1 MGASKQ
7 MVIEGLDRDAARA
20 RILEGVGKGDEWVEE
35 LVEELITLQSKNR
48 ELFLYHQNLAQILLM
63 VTHVIRSYG
72 FCNPDVQVARLDPDN
87 IGDGS
92 RIINEAFS
100 VVETPY
106 LGRNVSHLVEHA
118 LRGKYD
124 ELAKRLGWGGGEGA
138 EKSGK

>member
-7 MVIEGLDRDAARA
+7 MVIEGMNSDEARA
-20 RILEGVGKGDEWVEE
+20 RILESVGKSEKWLEE
-35 LVEELITLQSKNR
+35 IITELIAVQDKNR
-48 ELFLYHQNLAQILLM
+48 ELFMYHQNLAQTLLM

-72 FCNPDVQVARLDPDN
+72 FCNPDVQVARLDPDK

-92 RIINEAFS
+92 RIIDEAFS
-100 VVETPY
+100 VVETPI
-106 LGRNVSHLVEHA
+106 LGRNVSYLVEHA

-124 ELAKRLGWGGGEGA
+124 ELAKRLGWEKGEGA